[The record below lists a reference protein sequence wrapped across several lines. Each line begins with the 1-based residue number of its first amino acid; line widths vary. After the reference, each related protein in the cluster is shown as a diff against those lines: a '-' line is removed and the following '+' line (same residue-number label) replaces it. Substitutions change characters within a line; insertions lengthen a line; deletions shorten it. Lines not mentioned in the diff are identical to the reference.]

1 MMHTQMVGK
10 FMGDIA
16 PDQEGTDSF
25 DCASLLASIAH
36 QPIAVSTAIFPAVR
50 G

>member
-1 MMHTQMVGK
+1 MHPDRGGK
-10 FMGDIA
+10 FVGYIA

-25 DCASLLASIAH
+25 DYAWIFASIAH
-36 QPIAVSTAIFPAVR
+36 RTIPAANVIFPAVR